1 MRDMI
6 ALSTPTRTIMF
17 HMLMKWL
24 LGSNFS
30 QTVNVSVLGSHSA
43 IEPKKGTVMMMLATT
58 TKQNNDRT
66 NYMRRTT
73 YL

>member
-43 IEPKKGTVMMMLATT
+43 IEPKKGAVMMMLATT